1 MEDSYEDYDEISGMM
16 TQRQEDATWHN
27 QHSDAPEFEEQN
39 GAPGNGSGRRRE
51 QEASETSHELSY
63 HTGVAADRA
72 ERGAGLRKGQG
83 CGGGRRDVAREGRA
97 SEWGRERGVSVGEA
111 REKGVSVRVESGRG
125 VSGRRD
131 DEEEE
136 AKEGEKEHV
145 VEEVGEEKDEEEEE
159 EEEEEGDDEA
169 DVMEVSD
176 TDGEREEHGTE
187 AGEEE
192 GGEGGGGDGGEEE
205 EVYGSVE
212 EVDVDCPICGCHLSH
227 LEPIRREQHSNACL
241 DAWGR
246 DKGEE
251 EETETC
257 KMGADTDARGR
268 DRGEEET
275 ERGRMDGGGGVKAAA
290 YGKREERG
298 GREEEEGERSNA
310 CLDEE
315 RSNACPHAWGKDR
328 GEGEKEMR
336 RTGVG
341 GRVTGTGVTREES
354 GAREEEEGD
363 EKEEEEE
370 GEEGEDENSAM
381 ARMLW
386 RRIEADSMGMTMK
399 AWRKKLVEVRG
410 EECEEE
416 EEQEGKDNGEKGKGE
431 REAEETEEVENERR
445 QLVGQSGDVSGGLS
459 GAAAAQKRLITD
471 FFGGSNRHRP
481 PQQQQQQKAIGD
493 VAPTA
498 GIPSGLQQ
506 GAGRGVRWGGRF
518 EGRGGSGRGGGGVS
532 GSGGGGMSRGRGGG
546 WNGGRGRGGVLV
558 PEDAFK
564 RTSPSCH
571 HWFLTHF
578 HADHYNGL
586 TKSFRFG
593 TVYCSPVTARLVK
606 LRLGLPGEKIC
617 ELPMGERVEI
627 AGVGVTLMDANHC
640 PGAVMIL
647 FEPPNGQAVLHTG
660 DFRWHPSMAALPS
673 LAATCIHTLIL
684 DTTYC
689 HPKYEFPP
697 QEAALQFVVEAIQ
710 AEAFNTSALF
720 LLGTYTIGKE
730 KVFLEAAKA
739 LKRKVYVGAVK
750 RRLLACLGLS
760 NDDMA
765 WVAGDGEEASTNLHA
780 VPLWSISSFKR
791 IEHIAKFHRQRY
803 STIIA
808 FSPSGWAFDKCKK
821 ARPIRRTQRGTIV

>member
-1 MEDSYEDYDEISGMM
+1 M

-39 GAPGNGSGRRRE
+39 GALGNGSGRRRE

-63 HTGVAADRA
+63 HTGVAADRV
-72 ERGAGLRKGQG
+72 ERGVGLRKGQG
-83 CGGGRRDVAREGRA
+83 CGGGRGDVAREGRA

-136 AKEGEKEHV
+136 EKEHV
-145 VEEVGEEKDEEEEE
+145 VEVVGEEKDEEEEE
-159 EEEEEGDDEA
+159 EDEA
-169 DVMEVSD
+169 DVIEVSD
-176 TDGEREEHGTE
+176 TDGESEEQGKE
-187 AGEEE
+187 EGEEE
-192 GGEGGGGDGGEEE
+192 GGEGGGGEGGEEE

-212 EVDVDCPICGCHLSH
+212 EADVDCPICGCHLSH

-257 KMGADTDARGR
+257 RMGADTGAWVR

-275 ERGRMDGGGGVKAAA
+275 ERGRMDGGGRVKGTA

-298 GREEEEGERSNA
+298 GREEEEGEHFNA
-310 CLDEE
+310 CLD
-315 RSNACPHAWGKDR
+315 AWGRDR
-328 GEGEKEMR
+328 GE
-336 RTGVG
+336 
-341 GRVTGTGVTREES
+341 
-354 GAREEEEGD
+354 
-363 EKEEEEE
+363 
-370 GEEGEDENSAM
+370 
-381 ARMLW
+381 
-386 RRIEADSMGMTMK
+386 
-399 AWRKKLVEVRG
+399 
-410 EECEEE
+410 
-416 EEQEGKDNGEKGKGE
+416 
-431 REAEETEEVENERR
+431 EETEICRMGTDGKVRGLLHVTGDLRRVKRGRVEEETEISGVRGDGA
-445 QLVGQSGDVSGGLS
+445 VG
-459 GAAAAQKRLITD
+459 AQKRLITD
-471 FFGGSNRHRP
+471 FFGGGNRHRP
-481 PQQQQQQKAIGD
+481 PQQQQLPQQQQ
-493 VAPTA
+493 APGATA
-498 GIPSGLQQ
+498 SLNEVSRGHQQ
-506 GAGRGVRWGGRF
+506 GAGRGVKWGGRF
-518 EGRGGSGRGGGGVS
+518 AGRGRSGSAGRGGVS
-532 GSGGGGMSRGRGGG
+532 NGRGGG
-546 WNGGRGRGGVLV
+546 WNGGRGRGGVSLAEAWEMIPGTDFLV
-558 PEDAFK
+558 DAFK
-564 RTSPSCH
+564 RISPSCH

-593 TVYCSPVTARLVK
+593 TVYCSAVTARLVK
-606 LRLGLPGEKIC
+606 LRLGLPEEKIC
-617 ELPMGERVEI
+617 ELPVGERVEI

-640 PGAVMIL
+640 TGAVMIL
-647 FEPPNGQAVLHTG
+647 FEPSNGQAVLHTG
-660 DFRWHPSMAALPS
+660 DFRWHPSMAALPCCLNACPPPLLPIALRS
-673 LAATCIHTLIL
+673 LIPFQAVLHTGDFRWHPSMAALPCLTATRIHTLIL

-689 HPKYEFPP
+689 HPKYDFPPQEVALQFVVGDIQADAFNCYEFPP
-697 QEAALQFVVEAIQ
+697 QEVALQFVVEAIQ
-710 AEAFNTSALF
+710 AEAFNTNALF
-720 LLGTYTIGKE
+720 LIGTYTIGKE

-791 IEHIAKFHRQRY
+791 IEHIAKFHRV
-803 STIIA
+803 S
-808 FSPSGWAFDKCKK
+808 SE
-821 ARPIRRTQRGTIV
+821 